1 MLFLCLSLSTQIFL
15 SLGSRYQCSSID
27 DAPASSQQRQLNL
40 LFKIS
45 LNFKAFLYYIVDRPV
60 ELDLDFGVFN
70 EEWREDGL
78 LKTGE
83 HAVNVF

>member
-1 MLFLCLSLSTQIFL
+1 
-15 SLGSRYQCSSID
+15 
-27 DAPASSQQRQLNL
+27 
-40 LFKIS
+40 
-45 LNFKAFLYYIVDRPV
+45 LYYIVDRPV